1 MNSKELMKMIS
12 SQYVN
17 TRNRII
23 CRKLM
28 QFLEIRR
35 SMEKVVVLRIV
46 PLDLMILKDYNL
58 KFTINLNSIVIE
70 KECQS
75 L

>member
-46 PLDLMILKDYNL
+46 PLDHTILKDYNL